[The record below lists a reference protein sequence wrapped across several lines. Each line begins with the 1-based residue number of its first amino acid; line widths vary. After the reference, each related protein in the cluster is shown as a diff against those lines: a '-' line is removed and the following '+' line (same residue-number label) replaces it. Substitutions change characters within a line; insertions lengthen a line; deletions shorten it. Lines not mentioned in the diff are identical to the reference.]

1 MEQTIK
7 KNGTLFLTLKLLI
20 FSYVITTILLLL
32 LAFLFY
38 KFRLSE
44 VIINVGITAV
54 YIISTFFSGFLAGKK
69 MKTRKYLWGL
79 LIGAA
84 YFIILLL
91 VSFVINR
98 GISDFSGNFLSTLF
112 LCVGSGMLGGMLS

>member
-20 FSYVITTILLLL
+20 FSYVITTILLLF

-54 YIISTFFSGFLAGKK
+54 YIISTFLSGFLAGKK

-98 GISDFSGNFLSTLF
+98 GISDFTGNFLSTLF